1 MLFGKKK
8 AIFVSMNKEEML
20 SLQNALIKSK
30 IPTELKQYESKFW
43 YINVLKRN
51 YQNALNIG
59 CDCIKE
65 NGMTDVGFFAAD
77 NNDLI
82 TQSGNIIPQTSIEE
96 IER

>member
-8 AIFVSMNKEEML
+8 AIFVSMNKEEMI
-20 SLQNALIKSK
+20 SL
-30 IPTELKQYESKFW
+30 
-43 YINVLKRN
+43 
-51 YQNALNIG
+51 QNALNIG

-65 NGMTDVGFFAAD
+65 NGMTDVGYFAAD